1 MEQSFKERCKMKF
14 RIAEEVNESKKS
26 QVNQKLY
33 EYNLSHF
40 PEDLR
45 GRYRE
50 VNFFLLDEDENV
62 RGGILGEVCWNW
74 LEIHTLMVDED
85 LRGLGYGNKLLLE
98 IEQIAIER
106 ECDFIKVDT
115 LSFQALDFYQSN
127 GYTVYGTLDNVG
139 RDFKHFYLKKDLLRG
154 ESL

>member
-1 MEQSFKERCKMKF
+1 MKF
-14 RIAEEVNESKKS
+14 RITEEVNESKKS
-26 QVNQKLY
+26 HVNHKLY

-50 VNFFLLDEDENV
+50 VNFFLLDEDKNV

-85 LRGLGYGNKLLLE
+85 LRGLGYGTKLLVE
-98 IEQIAIER
+98 MEQIAIES

-139 RDFKHFYLKKDLLRG
+139 RDFKHFYLKKDLIRG
-154 ESL
+154 

>member
-1 MEQSFKERCKMKF
+1 MKF
-14 RIAEEVNESKKS
+14 RIANEVNESNKS
-26 QVNQKLY
+26 HVNQKLY
-33 EYNLSHF
+33 EYNLKHF

-62 RGGILGEVCWNW
+62 RGGILGEICWNW

-85 LRGLGYGNKLLLE
+85 LRGLGYGTKLLVE
-98 IEQIAIER
+98 MEQIAIES

-127 GYTVYGTLDNVG
+127 DYVVYGTLDNVG
-139 RDFKHFYLKKDLLRG
+139 RDFKHFYLKKDLIRG
-154 ESL
+154 EAL